1 MTNLNSQLT
10 EVLQGIRS
18 EIKVDTD
25 GKASITKYG
34 ITKLIGV
41 SKDNLIGDRMA
52 KKLAEMLT
60 ELGFELGDREF
71 ENGIPDI
78 AVACIIKYYAL
89 YAQRTTEN
97 AKILLDAFS
106 AVGIRT
112 WFQEMV
118 GYEKPKPIS
127 KLEGYKEA
135 QKAMT
140 ELITLMEYASN
151 KPGLENIHNF
161 ALEADSTALPGLIT
175 VDDVMA
181 QATTEYS
188 HRERSIIGMYV
199 STAYRNLTGKV
210 PEKVKKR
217 SIDKSGK
224 PQTTWVPAYPLDF
237 APIIE
242 NAIELGFGSSS

>member
-1 MTNLNSQLT
+1 MTNLNSQLA

-18 EIKVDTD
+18 EIKVDTE

-34 ITKLIGV
+34 LAKLIGV
-41 SKDNLIGDRMA
+41 SKDNLIGDRIA

-60 ELGFELGDREF
+60 ELGFELGDRMF
-71 ENGIPDI
+71 ENGVPDV
-78 AVACIIKYYAL
+78 AVAGIIKYYAL

-106 AVGIRT
+106 AVGIRA

-118 GYEKPKPIS
+118 GFEKPKPLT

-135 QKAMT
+135 QKAME

-151 KPGLENIHNF
+151 KPGLENIHSF
-161 ALEADSTALPGLIT
+161 ALEADSNALSGLIT
-175 VDDVMA
+175 VDDIMA
-181 QATTEYS
+181 RTNTQSS
-188 HRERSIIGMYV
+188 HRERSIIGMY
-199 STAYRNLTGKV
+199 SSAAYRNLTGKA
-210 PEKVKKR
+210 PNKVKKR

-242 NAIELGFGSSS
+242 NAIELAFGS

>member
-25 GKASITKYG
+25 GKASITRNGLCVLLG
-34 ITKLIGV
+34 ISRSTFSV
-41 SKDNLIGDRMA
+41 SRFPQ
-52 KKLAEMLT
+52 KLAESLT
-60 ELGFELGDREF
+60 AIGFIDVSRSF
-71 ENGIPDI
+71 EQGVPDI
-78 AVACIIKYYAL
+78 AVACVIEYFSFD
-89 YAQRTTEN
+89 AQKVSEN
-97 AKILLDAFS
+97 AKVLYRAFA
-106 AVGIRT
+106 AVGVRA
-112 WFQEMV
+112 WFQEVV
-118 GYEKPKPIS
+118 GFEKPKPVS

-151 KPGLENIHNF
+151 KPGLENIHTF
-161 ALEADSTALPGLIT
+161 ALEADSTALSGLIT
-175 VDDVMA
+175 VDDIMA